1 MRIASWEVGV
11 LVWPE
16 LLEPDSVMVGTY
28 RTDVP
33 DVTPS
38 AGKDEESRPVVGLRI
53 PYNSPLQRYTS
64 NEVPWVAS
72 MPHTEPDWAGRSWE

>member
-16 LLEPDSVMVGTY
+16 LLEPGSVMVGTY

-33 DVTPS
+33 EVTQTPK
-38 AGKDEESRPVVGLRI
+38 GEEGGLPVVGLRI
-53 PYNSPLQRYTS
+53 PYNTPLQRYAS
-64 NEVPWVAS
+64 DEVPWVAS
-72 MPHTEPDWAGRSWE
+72 MPHTEPDWAGQFWG